1 MLIMI
6 SWTKLLIYG
15 MLLGVANI
23 VPGVSGGT
31 TAVILNIYNPLIDSV
46 ANLKSKPKQS
56 IRFLFPLLVGC
67 GLGILFFANII
78 KLALANY
85 PAITNFFFIGLIV
98 GSFPLLYKKAY
109 NKGSSKILKPTISLL
124 IGVIIMIALATI
136 VPSSEGVVYE
146 TLTISIF
153 LKLFFVSMLAASAMI
168 LPGISGSFIML
179 LFGTYT
185 TILSAISSFNI
196 IILIPAGSG
205 ILIGIF
211 GGAKIINILLIKSP
225 NITYGLI
232 CGLVIGS
239 VYSIYPG
246 LTFDISGALSVL
258 SLLVGAIIT
267 LWFSSDKRSRITRK
281 KGNINV

>member
-46 ANLKSKPKQS
+46 ANLKSKPRQS

-67 GLGILFFANII
+67 GLGILFFANVI
-78 KLALANY
+78 KFALSNY
-85 PAITNFFFIGLIV
+85 PAITNFFFIGLII

-109 NKGSSKILKPTISLL
+109 NKNETKVLLPSISLI
-124 IGVIIMIALATI
+124 IGILIMIGLSII
-136 VPSSEGVVYE
+136 VPNNEAVVYE
-146 TLTISIF
+146 TLTIAIF

-196 IILIPAGSG
+196 IILIPAALG

-225 NITYGLI
+225 NITYALI

-239 VYSIYPG
+239 IYSIYPG
-246 LTFDISGALSVL
+246 LTFDISGALSIL
-258 SLLVGAIIT
+258 SLLIGAFIT
-267 LWFSSDKRSRITRK
+267 LWFSSDKRSRITRR

>member
-31 TAVILNIYNPLIDSV
+31 TAVILNIYTPLIDSV

-78 KLALANY
+78 KFALENH
-85 PAITNFFFIGLIV
+85 PAITNFFFIGLII

-109 NKGSSKILKPTISLL
+109 TTAESKFMCQTISLI
-124 IGVIIMIALATI
+124 IGILVMVCLSVL
-136 VPSSEGVVYE
+136 VPNNEGIVYE
-146 TLTISIF
+146 TLTIAIF
-153 LKLFFVSMLAASAMI
+153 FKLFFVSILAASSMI
-168 LPGISGSFIML
+168 LPGISGSFVML

-196 IILIPAGSG
+196 IILIPVALGV
-205 ILIGIF
+205 LIGIF
-211 GGAKIINILLIKSP
+211 GGAKLINVLLIKSP
-225 NITYGLI
+225 KATYGLI

-239 VYSIYPG
+239 IFSIYPG
-246 LTFDISGALSVL
+246 FSFDISGVL
-258 SLLVGAIIT
+258 SILSLIIGAIIT